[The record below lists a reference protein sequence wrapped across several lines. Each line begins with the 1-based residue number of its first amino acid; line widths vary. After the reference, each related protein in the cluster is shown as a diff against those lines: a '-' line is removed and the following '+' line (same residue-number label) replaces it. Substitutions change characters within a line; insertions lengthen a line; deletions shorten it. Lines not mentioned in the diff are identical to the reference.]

1 MKNRSI
7 LFFIIML
14 TGFLFSGCKK
24 EKTLP
29 PLDMGH
35 SYFPLA
41 KDLKWI
47 YQVDSIVI
55 DDFTGNTDTFQFL
68 LKDSIVSVITD
79 QGTDTVY
86 QIEQYKKISD
96 STAWTYQK
104 NYTLTRTHTRAEVND
119 ENIRYVRMTFPVT
132 EHATWNGNAFNSLGE
147 QIYQYNNIAIYILPD
162 ETKVPAIT
170 VIQQNNIN
178 LIREEYASETYGKDF
193 GLIKKEIRM
202 IDKDIQTQEIT
213 SGYIYIQLIAY

>member
-7 LFFIIML
+7 LFLIIML

-35 SYFPLA
+35 SYFPLV

-55 DDFTGNTDTFQFL
+55 DDFTGDTDTFQFL

-79 QGTDTVY
+79 QGIDTVY
-86 QIEQYKKISD
+86 QIEQYKKNAD
-96 STAWTYQK
+96 STTWNYQK

-119 ENIRYVRMTFPVT
+119 E
-132 EHATWNGNAFNSLGE
+132 
-147 QIYQYNNIAIYILPD
+147 
-162 ETKVPAIT
+162 
-170 VIQQNNIN
+170 
-178 LIREEYASETYGKDF
+178 
-193 GLIKKEIRM
+193 
-202 IDKDIQTQEIT
+202 
-213 SGYIYIQLIAY
+213 